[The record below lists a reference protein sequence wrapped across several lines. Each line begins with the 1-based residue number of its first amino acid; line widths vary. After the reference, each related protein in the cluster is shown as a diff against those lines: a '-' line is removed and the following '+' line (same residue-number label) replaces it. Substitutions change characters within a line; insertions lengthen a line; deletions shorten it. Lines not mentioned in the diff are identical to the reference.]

1 MKFMRIVFMVF
12 ALLGLFGINNTSLA
26 VNWDYIG
33 KNVKGTMLFVDT
45 DSAEINAEHARVWV
59 KMEYPDGASDIFLVA
74 MARRAKIIKYF
85 SYAVYDK
92 NGVITSAGDFYDG
105 WKHIVPESGME
116 RCIKQ
121 FGRLTK

>member
-59 KMEYPDGASDIFLVA
+59 KMEYSDVASDIFLVA

-92 NGVITSAGDFYDG
+92 NGVITIAGDFYDG

-116 RCIKQ
+116 AVYKAIWP
-121 FGRLTK
+121 FN

>member
-1 MKFMRIVFMVF
+1 MRLMRIFF
-12 ALLGLFGINNTSLA
+12 IFFCLLGLFGLNSTSLA

-59 KMEYPDGASDIFLVA
+59 KMEYPDGASDIFLVV
-74 MARRAKIIKYF
+74 MVRRAKIIKYF

-116 RCIKQ
+116 AVYKSIWP
-121 FGRLTK
+121 FY

>member
-26 VNWDYIG
+26 VNWIILAR
-33 KNVKGTMLFVDT
+33 ML
-45 DSAEINAEHARVWV
+45 
-59 KMEYPDGASDIFLVA
+59 KEYPDGASDIFLVA

-116 RCIKQ
+116 AVYKAIWP
-121 FGRLTK
+121 FN